1 MSRQQGQAMFE
12 MLIVSA
18 AIMVLLFGLIW
29 LQRWQ
34 QIKVQTQHHAAL
46 QAFRFSQSFELGSN
60 QNLSPEYMTGL
71 YSAIPHQQHSQ
82 STNLGVMPH
91 QASLLNVAQQ
101 EGVLGGSARWRF
113 ESRAMAAGVDQLA
126 AWQNSSFSVLP
137 EMQVQ
142 SQTSIW
148 VGAGHA
154 LSDAQM
160 TQRLQGSRSLWRH
173 ASGASQASMGLLT
186 PLLQPVELGWGR
198 PAPTTNWLQP
208 WQESVPGMP

>member
-34 QIKVQTQHHAAL
+34 QIKVKTQHHAAL

-60 QNLSPEYMTGL
+60 QNLNPEYMTGL

-82 STNLGVMPH
+82 STNLGPMSH
-91 QASLLNVAQQ
+91 QASLLNTAQQ

-113 ESRAMAAGVDQLA
+113 ESRATAAGVDQLA
-126 AWQNSSFSVLP
+126 AWQNTSLSVLP

-160 TQRLQGSRSLWRH
+160 TQRLQASRSLWRH